1 MFWIGIVV
9 GIVTMQLFT
18 YLLAYITDENLDI
31 VVPFSVFIFY
41 LLMMPISKLAIVIKR
56 KFKEKRRANGNK

>member
-9 GIVTMQLFT
+9 GIVAMQLFT

-41 LLMMPISKLAIVIKR
+41 LLMMPISKLVIVIKR